1 MDKNKTKRS
10 LMRCCRNPELK
21 KEGGNI
27 EDGSVVVTNDI
38 EIHDLMLLLPLA
50 WCGNLYFIKKVR
62 IEWRETL
69 VSQYNSSIMYRQFKY
84 LQTIFKF
91 GFFSSLHCA

>member
-1 MDKNKTKRS
+1 MDGNELPANMELAEEAKPGWTKNKTTRTKNEQMDKNKTKRS
-10 LMRCCRNPELK
+10 LMRCCRNPELT

-50 WCGNLYFIKKVR
+50 CMV
-62 IEWRETL
+62 
-69 VSQYNSSIMYRQFKY
+69 
-84 LQTIFKF
+84 
-91 GFFSSLHCA
+91 